1 MIKVLLLLVLLNPL
15 NCMAWELAGLGHYQ
29 FEAVN
34 ANVYVMHGP
43 LQEPSKQNQGF
54 MNNPGIIVT
63 TNGVVLVDPGS
74 TYHVGRQILSEIK
87 KITNKPIL
95 AVFNSHI
102 HGDHW
107 LGNQAVKEAY
117 PHAKIYAHPN
127 MIEQANTGIGSD
139 WLTIMK
145 TLTEGESQGTKIVA
159 PDNAIKQGDVIIIDG
174 QHFKVYA
181 YDPAHTNTD
190 VLIEHVE
197 SKTLFMGDNSFN
209 KRMAR
214 FDSSSNMHGSI
225 SLLKAIKKLDI
236 KTYIPGH
243 GQSGD
248 FNAAVKPF
256 MDYLTRLQ
264 AIVKTGYDQDLEDY
278 EIKTVANKEL
288 QEYHAW
294 PGFEEQFG
302 KHVFKMYLEI
312 QKQAF

>member
-1 MIKVLLLLVLLNPL
+1 MKKILLLLLLSPFY
-15 NCMAWELAGLGHYQ
+15 CQAWELPGLGNYQ

-34 ANVYVMHGP
+34 EHVYIMHGP

-54 MNNPGIIVT
+54 MNNPGIIIT
-63 TNGVVLVDPGS
+63 PKGIVLVDPGS
-74 TYHVGRQILSEIK
+74 TYQVGKQVLAEIK
-87 KITNKPIL
+87 KVSDKPVL

-117 PHAKIYAHPN
+117 PQVEIYAHPK
-127 MIEQANTGIGSD
+127 MIEQANSGAGIE
-139 WLTIMK
+139 WLNIMR
-145 TLTEGESQGTKIVA
+145 TRTEGVSKGTKIVA
-159 PDNAIKQGDVIIIDG
+159 PDNAIQQGDVIVVDG

-197 SKTLFMGDNSFN
+197 SKTLFMGDTGFN

-214 FDSSSNMHGSI
+214 FDSSSNMHGAI
-225 SLLKAIKKLDI
+225 SLLETVKTFDI
-236 KTYIPGH
+236 TTFVPGH
-243 GQSGD
+243 GKSGE

-256 MDYLTRLQ
+256 MDYLTQLQ
-264 AIVKTGYDQDLEDY
+264 AIVRKGFEQELEDY
-278 EIKTVANKEL
+278 EIKTIAHKEL
-288 QEYHAW
+288 QAYHDW

-302 KHVFKMYLEI
+302 KHVFKMFLEI
-312 QKQAF
+312 QAMTL